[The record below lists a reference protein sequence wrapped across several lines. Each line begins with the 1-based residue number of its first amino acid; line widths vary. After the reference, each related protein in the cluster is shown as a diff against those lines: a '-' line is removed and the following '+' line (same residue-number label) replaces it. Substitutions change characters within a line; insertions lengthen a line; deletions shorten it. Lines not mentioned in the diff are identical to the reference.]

1 VISFSTES
9 LQLLNG
15 IALFLAFLFA
25 LIRRCYRTT
34 STGDYHGFFEKAG
47 EEDESEKIHRI
58 DLMLW
63 IMQFLTQCAWAAIL
77 FGLRKDGISW
87 YSQLLISG
95 GIEQWWGAF
104 WVLEILVFGLL
115 ALELLPEAI
124 SMWIGSTI
132 TVKLVPVLS
141 AIEKIFSPLTVS
153 FRGLRRLSLKT
164 LGGNADRTDQDIAEA
179 GIMAAVEMG
188 EREGLIEQG
197 EKTMIESVLQFR
209 DADVVEVMT
218 PRTDMVCFEASETV
232 EEVIPKAVACGHS
245 RIPVFR
251 KEVDEIIGVL
261 YVKDLLRHAA
271 DDGMKNLHI
280 EKVVRKTHFVPET
293 KNLRELLAEFRAE
306 RFHIAV
312 VLDEYGG
319 TSGLVTIEDIL
330 EEIVGEIEDE
340 FDAAGRDRIRKI
352 DERTFDVD
360 GRASIL
366 DINRALSASIPESDD
381 YETVAGFIF
390 SELGHVPREG
400 EEFSTTEV
408 VFKVI
413 RADERKIKRIR
424 AHVQESS
431 RNGS

>member
-1 VISFSTES
+1 MTSFSADT
-9 LQLLNG
+9 LQLLYG
-15 IALFLAFLFA
+15 LALFLAFFFA

-34 STGDYHGFFEKAG
+34 STGAYHGFFEQAG

-63 IMQFLTQCAWAAIL
+63 ILQLLTQCVWAAIL
-77 FGLRKDGISW
+77 FALRKDGLSW
-87 YSQLLISG
+87 YSAMLKSG

-104 WVLEILVFGLL
+104 WILEVLILGLL
-115 ALELLPEAI
+115 MLELLPEVI
-124 SMWIGSTI
+124 SMWVGSTI
-132 TVKLVPVLS
+132 TVKLFPILS
-141 AIEKIFSPLTVS
+141 ALEKLFSPLTVS
-153 FRGLRRLSLKT
+153 FRGLRRFALKT
-164 LGGNADRTDQDIAEA
+164 LGGNADKSDQDIAEA

-232 EEVIPKAVACGHS
+232 EEVIPKAVSCGHS

-271 DDGMKNLHI
+271 EDGMKSLHI

-340 FDAAGRDRIRKI
+340 FDTAGRDQIRKI
-352 DERTFDVD
+352 DDHTFDVD

-381 YETVAGFIF
+381 YETVAGFLF

-400 EEFSTTEV
+400 EEFSTAEV

-424 AHVQESS
+424 ARVQESS
-431 RNGS
+431 GNGS